1 MVQFLRPRQRHPESS
16 TWNVGGDVSPTCETC
31 GTILSG
37 GATVRVR
44 VDVAEPELETEAVEA
59 VLRGRLFQELDLLAY
74 ALEMEA
80 SEALLRGD
88 EAEAGRAQQTRLGI
102 RLAQRLVGAVPA
114 PEIELRLQRWRER
127 YLAKFPAESA

>member
-1 MVQFLRPRQRHPESS
+1 M
-16 TWNVGGDVSPTCETC
+16 
-31 GTILSG
+31 
-37 GATVRVR
+37 RVE
-44 VDVAEPELETEAVEA
+44 VAEPELETAAVEA
-59 VLRGRLFQELDLLAY
+59 ALRGRLFQELDLLAY
-74 ALEMEA
+74 AMEMEA
-80 SEALLRGD
+80 SEALVRGD